1 MQRIGKINF
10 SVPREQVI
18 YQVHRKTAMG
28 MLSGPTL
35 PHGAVA
41 IDAVHPIPVSTTVKL
56 AGTHAMEEAFHSI
69 ADFDPMRDSD
79 ILGVTQLYRRLGSPV
94 EVDFNLAMTIA
105 EGVHHDNYWGLAFS
119 DGMRAITSLLEFQL
133 KVGDEII
140 TSKPLYGCTD
150 NYFSIVSPRRGQVV
164 RVVDLSNPENLLEV
178 LNPKTKIIYFET
190 MTNPNLRVYDLETIS
205 RLAKGANSNV
215 VIIVDNT
222 FPGPAGCN
230 PLLHGADMVAHSA
243 TKVLGGFSQEM
254 AGVAI
259 VPKDLWKEL
268 FLYRKNTGG
277 VPAPEQIHALLTR
290 GLPTLYDRQTQ
301 MQSNAAEIA
310 SYLDMSDY
318 IQEVAY
324 PGLDNYPFRANA
336 VKLLRDWDG
345 YFAPGFMIAFVPA
358 GETEGSRESRAR
370 MIVDFLAEYGH
381 GVITHAVSLGGVK
394 SLVEMPFLGT
404 HAAISAEEKNKW
416 GIEAGLIRL
425 SVGLAQVGD
434 QLDLLEAAIRHTY
447 LTAH

>member
-10 SVPREQVI
+10 GAHREQVL
-18 YQVHRKTAMG
+18 YQVHRRTAML
-28 MLSGPTL
+28 MLSGPAL
-35 PHGAVA
+35 PKGAAA

-56 AGTHAMEEAFHSI
+56 AGTHAMEGAFRSI
-69 ADFDPMRDSD
+69 VNFDPMKDD
-79 ILGVTQLYRRLGSPV
+79 EIQGVTQLYRRLGSSV
-94 EVDFNLAMTIA
+94 EESFHLAMTIA
-105 EGVHHDNYWGLAFS
+105 EGVQHDNYWGLAFS

-133 KVGDEII
+133 QVGDEII

-150 NYFSIVSPRRGQVV
+150 NYFSVESPRRGQVV
-164 RVVDLSNPENLLEV
+164 RVVDLSDPENLLEV
-178 LNPKTKIIYFET
+178 LNPKTRIIYFET

-205 RLAKGANSNV
+205 RLARGANPNV

-230 PLLHGADMVAHSA
+230 PLLHGANMVVHSA
-243 TKVLGGFSQEM
+243 TKILGGFCQEM

-259 VPKDLWKEL
+259 IPKNSWKEL

-290 GLPTLYDRQTQ
+290 GLPTLYDRQAQ

-310 SYLDMSDY
+310 SYLEMSSH

-324 PGLDNYPFRANA
+324 PGLESYLFRDNA
-336 VKLLRDWDG
+336 VKLLRDWNG
-345 YFAPGFMIAFVPA
+345 HFAPGFMIAFVPA
-358 GETEGSRESRAR
+358 GGTEEARESRAR
-370 MIVDFLAEYGH
+370 KIVDFLAEYGH
-381 GVITHAVSLGGVK
+381 GIITHAVSLGGVK

-404 HAAISAEEKNKW
+404 HAAISTDEKKKW

-434 QLDLLEAAIRHTY
+434 QLELLEAAIRQT
-447 LTAH
+447 